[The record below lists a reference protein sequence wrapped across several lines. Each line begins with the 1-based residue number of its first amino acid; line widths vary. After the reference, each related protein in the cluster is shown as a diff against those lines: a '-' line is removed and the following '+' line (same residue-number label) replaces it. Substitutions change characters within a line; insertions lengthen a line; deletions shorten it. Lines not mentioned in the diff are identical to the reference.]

1 MGNSFVQYLNVG
13 FGFFNNTRPITEWD
27 VNAAMEEALTAD
39 DPATDVSIIGFRF
52 YDMDPVTNSITKR
65 SGIYYLDGEVMTY
78 PQIDNDVN
86 NFIKSTNRQ
95 IEKGQRLIKIM
106 KPGPLVYMF
115 ESDDVLVDTSPV
127 IAKIKAR
134 KAKEQIERLK
144 IGIEEYKHALIE
156 ELRKIEN
163 AIESNS
169 YNMIPLSA
177 ESETVKFLNIMND
190 DGNFCKHIDHL
201 RSQRVEIMT
210 LEKEIASASGNGS
223 PIGQY

>member
-1 MGNSFVQYLNVG
+1 MANSFVQFLNVG
-13 FGFFNNTRPITEWD
+13 FGFFNNTKPVNEWD
-27 VNAAMEEALTAD
+27 INSAMEEALAAD

-52 YDMDPVTNSITKR
+52 YDMDPVTRSITRR

-78 PQIDNDVN
+78 PQVDNDVS
-86 NFIKSTNRQ
+86 NFIRTMNRQ
-95 IEKGQRLIKIM
+95 VEKGQRLIKVM

-115 ESDDVLVDTSPV
+115 EQDDVLVDTSPV
-127 IAKIKAR
+127 LAKIRAK

-144 IGIEEYKHALIE
+144 VEIEDYKRALIE

-169 YNMIPLSA
+169 FNMIPLSA
-177 ESETVKFLNIMND
+177 ESETIKFLNIMND

-201 RSQRVEIMT
+201 RSQRVQIMT
-210 LEKEIASASGNGS
+210 LEKEIASASGNTS
-223 PIGQY
+223 PIGQF

>member
-177 ESETVKFLNIMND
+177 E
-190 DGNFCKHIDHL
+190 
-201 RSQRVEIMT
+201 
-210 LEKEIASASGNGS
+210 
-223 PIGQY
+223 